1 MNKISAIVIAK
12 DEEDMI
18 ADCLKSI
25 SFCDEIIVIDNNSKD
40 RTKTISEKMG
50 ARVFEL
56 KTDDFSRLRN
66 EGLENAKSEWI
77 LYIDADERVTDD
89 LRREIKE
96 KIEHAGKYAA
106 FRIKRKNFYLGSSKK
121 NEWPYVE
128 KIERLFKKEFLK
140 GWRGKLHESPVVDG
154 KVGELEGLLLH
165 FTHRD
170 LASMV
175 DKTLG
180 WSKTEAELRF
190 DSNHPKITWWRF
202 PRVMISAFVNSY
214 IIQGGWR
221 VGTAGLVESIYQA
234 FSIFITYARLWEK
247 QLKMK
252 NEK

>member
-1 MNKISAIVIAK
+1 MNTISGVIIAK
-12 DEEDMI
+12 DEEDI
-18 ADCLKSI
+18 ITDCFKSI

-40 RTKTISEKMG
+40 RTKTIAEKMG

-121 NEWPYVE
+121 NEWPYAE

-140 GWRGKLHESPVVDG
+140 GWRGRLHESPVVDG
-154 KVGELEGLLLH
+154 KVGELDGLALH
-165 FTHRD
+165 YTHRD
-170 LASMV
+170 LTSMV

>member
-1 MNKISAIVIAK
+1 
-12 DEEDMI
+12 
-18 ADCLKSI
+18 
-25 SFCDEIIVIDNNSKD
+25 
-40 RTKTISEKMG
+40 
-50 ARVFEL
+50 
-56 KTDDFSRLRN
+56 
-66 EGLENAKSEWI
+66 
-77 LYIDADERVTDD
+77 
-89 LRREIKE
+89 
-96 KIEHAGKYAA
+96 
-106 FRIKRKNFYLGSSKK
+106 
-121 NEWPYVE
+121 
-128 KIERLFKKEFLK
+128 
-140 GWRGKLHESPVVDG
+140 
-154 KVGELEGLLLH
+154 
-165 FTHRD
+165 
-170 LASMV
+170 MV